1 VQRVLVQQATLEEI
15 GKGRR
20 GRAVTSVLLV
30 QRVLVQRVLVQR
42 VLVQRVLVQRA
53 LNHQRTAND
62 GQSPNDSLSRC

>member
-1 VQRVLVQQATLEEI
+1 MQRVLVQQATLEEI

-42 VLVQRVLVQRA
+42 A